1 MKPGVLLVDDE
12 PATLFGFS
20 RFMTKAGYAVTEATS
35 LAEARE
41 AISSQRFDII
51 ILDLNLPDGNGI
63 DWIPDI
69 REGYPAAAIVVITGS
84 ADIPLAVE
92 AMRRGADNFLT
103 KPVSLVDLDIFL
115 RKSLELGSLRRK
127 NLMHQWLSKGFEAYF
142 GESEVIR
149 KVTELAA
156 IAAQNDSTIL
166 LQGETGT
173 GKGVLAKW
181 IYHHAPNK
189 SGPFVEI
196 NCSGLKGELLASE
209 LFGHVKGAFT
219 SAVQDKTGLIEVADG
234 GTLFLDEIADMD
246 LAVQAQF
253 LKVIEEKSFRRVGD
267 VNVRRSN
274 FRLVTA
280 TNKDLA
286 DQTFTGHFRSDLF
299 FRINVFPI
307 LLPPLRER
315 AEDLEGLVP
324 HILASLRPSV
334 PVLSPEVMKLL
345 KSYAWPGNV
354 RELRNVL
361 ERALLISRGQPLRPE
376 HFPGLGAPGKP
387 PVTHAPAFSG
397 IAAIEEAYI
406 KSAVETS
413 GGDIRKAAAT
423 LNMSRATLYRR
434 LKKIKKD

>member
-1 MKPGVLLVDDE
+1 MNPQVLLVDDE

-20 RFMTKAGYAVTEATS
+20 RFMTKAGYAVTEATT

-41 AISSQRFDII
+41 AISSRRFDVV

-69 REGYPAAAIVVITGS
+69 REGHPATAVVVITGS

-127 NLMHQWLSKGFEAYF
+127 NLAHQWLSKGFEAYF
-142 GESEVIR
+142 GESNAIA
-149 KVTELAA
+149 KVMEFAA
-156 IAAQNDSTIL
+156 IASQNDSAIL

-173 GKGVLAKW
+173 GKGVLARW
-181 IYHHAPNK
+181 IYHHSPRK
-189 SGPFVEI
+189 SGLFVEI

-219 SAVQDKTGLIEVADG
+219 SAVQDKPGLIEVADG
-234 GTLFLDEIADMD
+234 GTLFLDEIGDMD

-267 VNVRRSN
+267 VRVRRSN
-274 FRLVTA
+274 FRLIAA

-286 DQTFTGHFRSDLF
+286 AETAGGLFRSDLF

-315 AEDLEGLVP
+315 VEDLEGLVP
-324 HILASLRPSV
+324 RILASLRASFPEI
-334 PVLSPEVMKLL
+334 SPEVMNLL
-345 KSYAWPGNV
+345 KSYPWPGNV

-361 ERALLISRGQPLRPE
+361 ERALLISQGLPLKPE
-376 HFPGLGAPGKP
+376 HFPGIGAAPK
-387 PVTHAPAFSG
+387 APAAG
-397 IAAIEEAYI
+397 AAATPGLASVEEAYI
-406 KSAVETS
+406 RSVVSKA
-413 GGDIRKAAAT
+413 GGDIRKASAE

-434 LKKIKKD
+434 LKKMRTD